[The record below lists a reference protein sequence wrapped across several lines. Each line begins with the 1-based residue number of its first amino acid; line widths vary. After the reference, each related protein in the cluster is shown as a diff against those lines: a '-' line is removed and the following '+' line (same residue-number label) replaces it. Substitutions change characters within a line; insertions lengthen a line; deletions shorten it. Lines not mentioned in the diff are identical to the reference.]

1 MRVLAGLLL
10 VWVYCGWGQTGARDD
25 NRRKTADCTSGERPV
40 NANVPV
46 PRKVYTTAY
55 PSLAHLTG
63 VEGEVHLAAQ
73 VSPLGSVQNV
83 RVVSGPGLLGVAA
96 KTMLAQWVYFS
107 CSAQAG
113 SCEAE
118 VTFRFVL
125 DAGACDG
132 AGCADDF
139 QLDLPSTI
147 TIRSKRRKPMA
158 N

>member
-10 VWVYCGWGQTGARDD
+10 VWACCGWGQTGARED
-25 NRRKTADCTSGERPV
+25 NHRKAPDCTSGERPI

-63 VEGEVHLAAQ
+63 VEGEVHLSAQ

-83 RVVSGPGLLGVAA
+83 RVVSGPALLGAAA
-96 KTMLAQWVYFS
+96 KTMLAQWVYFP
-107 CSAQAG
+107 CSAPAG
-113 SCEAE
+113 ACQAE

-125 DAGACDG
+125 DAGTCDRG
-132 AGCADDF
+132 GCADAL
-139 QLDLPSTI
+139 QLDLPSNI
-147 TIRSKRRKPMA
+147 TIRSKRRKPMV